1 MNLGRVVGTVVS
13 TSKDQ
18 NLEGLKLL
26 VVQHVKMD
34 MTDLSAYTVAAD
46 GVGAGVGEFVLIVT
60 GSSARLGTNVK
71 NKPLDAAILAIVDQ
85 VEIEGKIVYR
95 KEALEMSG
103 R

>member
-1 MNLGRVVGTVVS
+1 MILGRIIGNVVS
-13 TSKDQ
+13 TSKDV

-34 MTDLSAYTVAAD
+34 MTDLNAYTVAAD
-46 GVGAGVGEFVLIVT
+46 GIGAGEGELVLVVT

-71 NKPLDAAILAIVDQ
+71 NKPLDASILAIVDQ
-85 VEIEGKIVYR
+85 VEIEGVVVFN
-95 KEALEMSG
+95 KETSEIG